1 MKIFAPLDSKEKK
14 RDRANS
20 NNNNNYKLWTKRA
33 VCFAALN
40 PHTVL
45 EHLVKMF
52 SEDWN
57 VIPPPPP
64 ALFSSFKKEF
74 RS

>member
-1 MKIFAPLDSKEKK
+1 MKIFAPLDSKDKK

-20 NNNNNYKLWTKRA
+20 NNNNYKLWTRRA

-57 VIPPPPP
+57 VIPPP
-64 ALFSSFKKEF
+64 LFSSFKKEF